1 MTTMATMKLVEAV
14 EKLSKLKRSHT
25 LCVKRPWTA
34 DAECTV
40 VEFEGKVEKATK
52 AAGFEYFL
60 EVHVALEVL
69 EVFGKRKP
77 TLDEKVRVLLFYAE
91 NDAWPDWVDG

>member
-1 MTTMATMKLVEAV
+1 MKLVEAV
-14 EKLSKLKRSHT
+14 EKLSKLKEEHT
-25 LCVKRPWTA
+25 LYVKRPWTA
-34 DAECTV
+34 DAECKV
-40 VEFEGKVEKATK
+40 VNPDGKVAKATK
-52 AAGFEYFL
+52 AAGLEYFL